1 MLFKGLENK
10 DSCEAANQ
18 DPTQLSLLA
27 WTLLFLSKGLGLLE
41 QQSCLFIYLLLLLK
55 LFYFLASQC

>member
-41 QQSCLFIYLLLLLK
+41 QELFIYLLLLLK